1 MVELMLALV
10 VIAIFMSAIAM
21 AMMTAMRSNRSDT
34 NRMASSNLAA
44 TMMDQVR
51 ARDWD
56 DLVSDRGTH
65 TIVSPKTMVNG
76 VQYTV
81 NQTIEW
87 QPGNG
92 TLTNCG
98 SGANAANVAYLRVDL
113 AVSWPNMGAVRPVTN
128 TTLVAPPVGQFNT
141 ATGAVATQVTDNEGN
156 PQSGVTVQLLQGATG
171 STVADSQATTSEG
184 CAFFP
189 FLPDGSTYRLK
200 VAKAG
205 YVDLAG
211 VSEPVS
217 SATLVTTGAVTS
229 IPPFIY
235 DRAATIVATITPT
248 KTAYMPTPLIPI
260 TLANSLIQPSGWRP
274 EAGTGTST
282 VRTLATVFPFSDGYS
297 AWPGWCK
304 ESDPDAYLDEPTDPS
319 LRAPLIPVTSGGT
332 SATALSVPTLDV
344 LVRQSNGTART
355 SQAITLYYAGSDPS
369 CTPPNVTYGGVT
381 DGSGRITV
389 AIPYGTW
396 QVRANGRTA
405 SGGWPTIEVTP
416 QNSIPSQAVTV
427 VTT

>member
-1 MVELMLALV
+1 M
-10 VIAIFMSAIAM
+10 
-21 AMMTAMRSNRSDT
+21 
-34 NRMASSNLAA
+34 
-44 TMMDQVR
+44 
-51 ARDWD
+51 
-56 DLVSDRGTH
+56 
-65 TIVSPKTMVNG
+65 
-76 VQYTV
+76 
-81 NQTIEW
+81 
-87 QPGNG
+87 
-92 TLTNCG
+92 
-98 SGANAANVAYLRVDL
+98 
-113 AVSWPNMGAVRPVTN
+113 
-128 TTLVAPPVGQFNT
+128 
-141 ATGAVATQVTDNEGN
+141 
-156 PQSGVTVQLLQGATG
+156 QLLQGATG

-229 IPPFIY
+229 IPCIY
-235 DRAATIVATITPT
+235 DRAVRSSRRSPT
-248 KTAYMPTPLIPI
+248 KTAYMPTPLI
-260 TLANSLIQPSGWRP
+260 LAGEQPHQP
-274 EAGTGTST
+274 AAAAGGGHGHEHVLQRQSSRSPT
-282 VRTLATVFPFSDGYS
+282 ATRV
-297 AWPGWCK
+297 AGWCRNR
-304 ESDPDAYLDEPTDPS
+304 SDAYLDEPTDPS

-344 LVRQSNGTART
+344 LVRRSNGTART